1 MPAALPG
8 STSLGDAPQP
18 AGLSWK
24 EASRVGGRDLL
35 FRAVMVALAG
45 FAPRQAWWTGFA
57 AGCRAS
63 GVRRGRGDPAP
74 VPL

>member
-35 FRAVMVALAG
+35 FRAVTVALAG
-45 FAPRQAWWTGFA
+45 LAPRQAWWTGFA
-57 AGCRAS
+57 AS